1 MQDQAK
7 VFKDEMKKKDE
18 LIQQLVR
25 YVFKMDSDQILN
37 ILSYYMYVE
46 QGWGQLHTKV
56 INYFSI
62 TC

>member
-37 ILSYYMYVE
+37 ILPYYAE
-46 QGWGQLHTKV
+46 
-56 INYFSI
+56 
-62 TC
+62 

>member
-7 VFKDEMKKKDE
+7 VFNDEMKKKDE

-37 ILSYYMYVE
+37 I
-46 QGWGQLHTKV
+46 
-56 INYFSI
+56 
-62 TC
+62 